1 MFRVEPRNVVRRG
14 RDIALSLFDDGAA
27 SSGENATDVPVVLM
41 AAQEGNLFSKFLET
55 KPIIFLGEI
64 SFSIYMM
71 HWIVI
76 QIFNWLSDHGMVWNW
91 FLLKTV
97 TLLTVLGLSIGT
109 YQFIE
114 LPARKWGRYLA
125 RVPRPTPVEAATG

>member
-55 KPIIFLGEI
+55 P
-64 SFSIYMM
+64 YRA
-71 HWIVI
+71 
-76 QIFNWLSDHGMVWNW
+76 
-91 FLLKTV
+91 
-97 TLLTVLGLSIGT
+97 LTVRYFGT
-109 YQFIE
+109 GF
-114 LPARKWGRYLA
+114 K
-125 RVPRPTPVEAATG
+125 